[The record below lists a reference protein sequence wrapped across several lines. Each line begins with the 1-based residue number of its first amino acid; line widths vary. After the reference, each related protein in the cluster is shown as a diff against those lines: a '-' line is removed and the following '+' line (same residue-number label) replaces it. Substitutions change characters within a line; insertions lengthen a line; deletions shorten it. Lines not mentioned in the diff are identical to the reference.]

1 MKIFLV
7 FYDRVPGNKVLKRRD
22 MVAELLL
29 EIGSEEI
36 PAGYLEGGLKDLQ
49 SLTKKAFETNRIE
62 LAGGIYT
69 YGTPRRLVLI
79 GKAIAETQQDLVQEI
94 TGPPLRVAYDGEGRP
109 TKAASGFA
117 KKQGVTVDDLK
128 SIKTEKGEYLYLKRT
143 ISGRPTREI
152 LSEILPVIIAA
163 VTWPKSMRWGSVG
176 APFVR
181 PVHWIVGLFNGEVL
195 PFEFAGITSGA
206 VSRGHRFMAPELF
219 EVCGVDDYMKQIE
232 RSFVVLE
239 QAERERIILDI
250 TTKEAGKVE
259 GTLPEDS
266 DLVSTVANLVE
277 YPSAVC
283 GGFDSKFLS
292 LPDPVLI
299 TAMRKHQKYF
309 AVRDREGSL
318 LPNFVA
324 VNNTLTR
331 DTSIVRKGHERVLR
345 ARLSDAA
352 FFMDEDRKQPLMDR
366 LENLKRVIYQAD
378 LGTSLAKVQR
388 FENLSKELA
397 EMVLS
402 GEVEDVALAAR
413 LCKCDLITQMVGEF
427 PSLQG
432 VMGREYAQLE
442 GYPDKVSAA
451 IEEHYLPLKAG
462 GELPG
467 SVIGAV
473 VGVAD
478 RMDTIAGCFAVGL
491 EPTGSADPFAL
502 RRHAIAI
509 IRIIETMG
517 WGISLSWL
525 VDRALFQLKQEIDF
539 PVRKASAGVIAFVRE
554 RYKNLLLGEG
564 YEPDLIE
571 AVLAG
576 GFDKIHQFRPRIEQL
591 KRFADESNDFSLLAF
606 TFKRV
611 TNILKKEKD
620 AFPVDTSLFQD
631 HEESALWETFEDVRG
646 SVSEMLE
653 GGRFFQALE
662 RMAELRKP
670 VDLFFDNVE
679 VMVKDNEVLRKN
691 RIGLLQQ
698 VEALVLLVADFS
710 KFSI

>member
-1 MKIFLV
+1 
-7 FYDRVPGNKVLKRRD
+7 

-29 EIGSEEI
+29 EIGTEEI
-36 PAGYLEGGLKDLQ
+36 PAGYLKKGLKDLQ
-49 SLTKKAFETNRIE
+49 SLTEKAFEENRIE

-79 GKAIAETQQDLVQEI
+79 GKAIAETQEDLVQEI
-94 TGPPLRVAYDGEGRP
+94 TGPPLRVAYDAEGHP
-109 TKAASGFA
+109 TKAAFGFA
-117 KKQGVTVDDLK
+117 KKQGVAVDDLK
-128 SIKTEKGEYLYLKRT
+128 SIKTEKGEYLFLKRT
-143 ISGRPTREI
+143 IPGRPTREI
-152 LSEILPVIIAA
+152 LAEILPVIISA

-176 APFVR
+176 VPFVR
-181 PVHWIVGLFNGEVL
+181 PVHWIVGLFNGVVL
-195 PFEFAGITSGA
+195 PFEFAGITSGR
-206 VSRGHRFMAPELF
+206 VSEGHRFMAPEPF
-219 EVCGVDDYMKQIE
+219 EVYSVDDYLKQIE
-232 RSFVVLE
+232 RAFVVIE
-239 QAERERIILDI
+239 QAERERIVLDI
-250 TTKEAGKVE
+250 ATKEAEKVE

-266 DLVSTVANLVE
+266 ELVSTVANLVE

-283 GGFDSKFLS
+283 GGFDSKFLA

-309 AVRDREGSL
+309 AVYDREGRL

-324 VNNTLTR
+324 VNNTMTR
-331 DTSIVRKGHERVLR
+331 DASVVQKGHERVLR

-352 FFMDEDRKQPLMDR
+352 FFMKEDRKQPLMNR
-366 LENLKRVIYQAD
+366 LEDLKRVIYQAD
-378 LGTSLAKVQR
+378 LGTSFAKAQR
-388 FENLSKELA
+388 FENLSRELG
-397 EMVLS
+397 EIVLP
-402 GEVEDVALAAR
+402 GEIENVALAAR
-413 LCKCDLITQMVGEF
+413 LCKCDLVTQMVGEF

-432 VMGREYAQLE
+432 VMGKEYAELE
-442 GYPDKVSAA
+442 EYPEKVSVA

-462 GELPG
+462 GKLPG
-467 SVIGAV
+467 SVIGAI

-478 RMDTIAGCFAVGL
+478 RIDTIAGCFAVGL

-509 IRIIETMG
+509 IRIIESKG
-517 WGISLSWL
+517 WEISLSWL
-525 VDRALFQLKQEIDF
+525 VERALFYLKQEIDF
-539 PVRKASAGVIAFVRE
+539 PVKKTCAGVMAFVRE

-564 YEPDLIE
+564 YEPDLVE
-571 AVLAG
+571 AVMSA
-576 GFDKIHQFRPRIEQL
+576 GFDKIHRLRPRVVQL
-591 KRFADESNDFSLLAF
+591 KQFSAESKDFDLLAF

-620 AFPVDTSLFQD
+620 VFDVDPGLFQD
-631 HEESALWETFEDVRG
+631 HEETVLWETFEDVRG
-646 SVSEMLE
+646 SVNEMLE
-653 GGRFFQALE
+653 GGLFFQALE

-670 VDLFFDNVE
+670 VDLFFDGVE

-698 VEALVLLVADFS
+698 IEALVLLVADFS

>member
-1 MKIFLV
+1 
-7 FYDRVPGNKVLKRRD
+7 

-29 EIGSEEI
+29 EIGTEEI
-36 PAGYLEGGLKDLQ
+36 PAGYLKRGLKDLQ
-49 SLTKKAFETNRIE
+49 SLTEKAFEENRIE

-79 GKAIAETQQDLVQEI
+79 GKAIAETQEDLVQEI
-94 TGPPLRVAYDGEGRP
+94 TGPPLRVAYDAEGHP
-109 TKAASGFA
+109 TKAAFGFA

-143 ISGRPTREI
+143 IPGRPTREI
-152 LSEILPVIIAA
+152 LPEILPGIISA

-176 APFVR
+176 VPFVR
-181 PVHWIVGLFNGEVL
+181 PVHWIVGLFNGEIL
-195 PFEFAGITSGA
+195 PFEFAGVASGN
-206 VSRGHRFMAPELF
+206 VSKGHRFMAPESF
-219 EVCGVDDYMKQIE
+219 EVCGVDDYLKQIE
-232 RSFVVLE
+232 RAFVVIE
-239 QAERERIILDI
+239 QAERERIILDM
-250 TTKEAGKVE
+250 TTKEAEKVE

-283 GGFDSKFLS
+283 GGFDSKFLA

-309 AVRDREGSL
+309 AVCNREGRL

-331 DTSIVRKGHERVLR
+331 DTSIVKKGHERVLR

-352 FFMDEDRKQPLMDR
+352 FFMEEDRKQPLMDR
-366 LENLKRVIYQAD
+366 LEDLKRVIYQAD
-378 LGTSLAKVQR
+378 LGTSFAKVHR
-388 FENLSKELA
+388 FENVSRELA
-397 EMVLS
+397 EIIFS
-402 GEVEDVALAAR
+402 EEVEDVALAAR

-432 VMGREYAQLE
+432 IMGKEYAQLE
-442 GYPDKVSAA
+442 EYPDKVSVA

-462 GELPG
+462 GKLPD

-478 RMDTIAGCFAVGL
+478 RIDTIAGCFAVGL

-502 RRHAIAI
+502 RRHAIAV
-509 IRIIETMG
+509 IRIIESMG
-517 WGISLSWL
+517 WEISLSWL
-525 VDRALFQLKQEIDF
+525 VDRALFYLKQEIDF
-539 PVRKASAGVIAFVRE
+539 PVQKTSAGVMAFVRE
-554 RYKNLLLGEG
+554 RYKNILLGEG

-571 AVLAG
+571 AVMSS
-576 GFDKIHQFRPRIEQL
+576 GFDEIHRLRPRMVQL
-591 KRFADESNDFSLLAF
+591 KRFSDESEDFNLLAF

-620 AFPVDTSLFQD
+620 LFDVDSGLFQD
-631 HEESALWETFEDVRG
+631 NEETVLWETFEEVRG
-646 SVSEMLE
+646 SVNEMLE
-653 GGRFFQALE
+653 GGQFFQALE

-670 VDLFFDNVE
+670 VDLFFDGVE

-698 VEALVLLVADFS
+698 IEALVLLVADFS